1 MLNSFRRLSNS
12 KIGLIVLAILGAMI
26 GLGFVMM
33 DMQNITGGMGGATG
47 DTVAKVGR
55 QRIGYAE
62 LQDRVRRAFEA
73 ARQQQPELTM
83 AEFVRQGSVEQI
95 LQQLADGAALE
106 QFAKQQDFGVSRKM
120 EDAQIVSAP
129 AFRGLNGK
137 FDQSAFEAFLYR
149 QRVSEKQVR
158 ADLARDMYLT
168 QLLVP
173 VTGASLAPASLTL
186 PYASML
192 LEQRSGR
199 AQFVP
204 VSAMKAPPPTDA
216 ELQSYYRKNIASYT
230 TPERRTVRYA
240 LINRA
245 DFEAAAQPS
254 DAEIAEA
261 YEAKKADYA
270 PKETR
275 TITQVILPNEDA
287 ARDLAAKVAAGSSM
301 ADAAR
306 ARGLESVTLSDQTQA
321 AYAEA
326 SSPAIAA
333 AVFSTPEGKVA
344 APARSGLG
352 WHVAR
357 VDKITAVPGKTL
369 DQVRGELAEQLKK
382 TKADQTLAD
391 AIAKIEDSIADGAT
405 FDEVVTAAKL
415 KPVTTPA
422 LLKDGRNPDAPDAA
436 VAPELPAVMKSAFGM
451 EVGDDPVTDQVV
463 PNQVFAVIK
472 TDSVVPPT
480 PQPLASIRDKVAAD
494 FSAERAL
501 AASRKAAEAMAAKIN
516 GGTAFAQAVSGTGV
530 PLPSSTTLEG
540 RRGELL
546 RDGAQPQPQMAALF
560 ELTRG
565 KARVVPAPDNSGW
578 YVVALD
584 GIVAGN
590 AQNQPQLIEATRVQ
604 FSPVLGQ
611 EYGQQLA
618 AAARKTVGVEIN
630 AAAVARLKAELIGGA
645 RGQ

>member
-12 KIGLIVLAILGAMI
+12 KIGLVALAIVGAMI

-33 DMQNITGGMGGATG
+33 DMQNITGGMGGTTG

-55 QRIGYAE
+55 QRIGYVE

-83 AEFVRQGSVEQI
+83 ADFVRQGSVDQI

-106 QFAKQQDFGVSRKM
+106 QFAKQQGFGVSRKM
-120 EDAQIVSAP
+120 EDAQIASAP
-129 AFRGLNGK
+129 AFRGLNGR

-158 ADLARDMYLT
+158 ADLARDLYLT

-173 VTGASLAPASLTL
+173 VTGASLAPATLTL

-199 AQFVP
+199 AQLVP
-204 VSAMKAPPPTDA
+204 VSAMKAPPPSDA
-216 ELQSYYRKNIASYT
+216 ELQAYYRKNIARYT
-230 TPERRTVRYA
+230 TPERRVARYA
-240 LINRA
+240 LIDRA
-245 DFEAAAQPS
+245 DFEAAAHPS
-254 DAEIAEA
+254 EAEIAQA

-275 TITQVILPNEDA
+275 TITQVILPSEAA
-287 ARDLAAKVAAGSSM
+287 ARDLAAKVSAGTSM
-301 ADAAR
+301 AEAAR
-306 ARGLESVTLSDQTQA
+306 AAGLESVTLNDQTRD
-321 AYAEA
+321 AYAGV

-333 AVFSTPEGKVA
+333 AVFSTPQGKVA

-352 WHVAR
+352 WHVVR
-357 VDKITAVPGKTL
+357 VDSITAVPGKTL
-369 DQVRGELAEQLKK
+369 DQVRGELTEQLKK
-382 TKADQTLAD
+382 AKSDQTLAD
-391 AIAKIEDSIADGAT
+391 AIAKIEDSIADGST
-405 FDEVVTAAKL
+405 FDEVVAAAKL

-422 LLKDGRNPDAPDAA
+422 LLKDGRNPDAPDAP
-436 VAPELPAVMKSAFGM
+436 VAPELAAVMKSAFGM
-451 EVGDDPVTDQVV
+451 ESGDDPVTEQVV
-463 PNQVFAVIK
+463 PDKLFAVVK

-480 PQPLASIRDKVAAD
+480 PRPLASIRDKVAAD
-494 FSAERAL
+494 FAAERAL
-501 AASRKAAEAMAAKIN
+501 AASRQTADAIAAKLN
-516 GGTAFAQAVSGTGV
+516 AGTPLAQAVNAAGTS
-530 PLPSSTTLEG
+530 LPAAAALGG

-546 RDGAQPQPQMAALF
+546 RDGAQPQPQMEALF
-560 ELTRG
+560 ALTRG
-565 KARVVPAPDNSGW
+565 KARVVEAPDKSGW
-578 YVVALD
+578 YVVTLD
-584 GIVAGN
+584 DVIAGN
-590 AQNQPQLIEATRVQ
+590 AASQPQLIEATRVQ

-618 AAARKTVGVEIN
+618 TAARKAVGVEIN
-630 AAAVARLKAELIGGA
+630 PAAVARLKAELIGGA
-645 RGQ
+645 GGR

>member
-33 DMQNITGGMGGATG
+33 DMQNITGGMGGARS
-47 DTVAKVGR
+47 DTVAEVGR
-55 QRIGYAE
+55 HRIGYVE

-83 AEFVRQGSVEQI
+83 AEFVRQGNVDQI
-95 LQQLADGAALE
+95 LQQLTDGAALE
-106 QFAKQQDFGVSRKM
+106 QFAKKQGFGVSRQM
-120 EDAQIVSAP
+120 EDAQIASAP

-149 QRVSEKQVR
+149 QRVSEKQIR
-158 ADLARDMYLT
+158 ADLGRDLYLT

-173 VTGASLAPASLTL
+173 VTGSSLAPATLTL

-204 VSAMKAPPPTDA
+204 VSAMKAPAPTDA
-216 ELQSYYRKNIASYT
+216 ELQAYYRKNVARYT
-230 TPERRTVRYA
+230 VPERRVARYA
-240 LINRA
+240 LIKRA
-245 DFEAAAQPS
+245 DFEAASQPTE
-254 DAEIAEA
+254 AEIAEA
-261 YEAKKADYA
+261 YQAKKADYA

-275 TITQVILPNEDA
+275 TITQVILPNEA
-287 ARDLAAKVAAGSSM
+287 PARDLAAKVAAGASM
-301 ADAAR
+301 AEAAR
-306 ARGLESVTLSDQTQA
+306 ALGLESVTLNDQTQS
-321 AYAEA
+321 AYADA
-326 SSPAIAA
+326 SSAAIAA
-333 AVFSTPEGKVA
+333 AVFATPQGKVA

-369 DQVRGELAEQLKK
+369 DQVRGELTAQLVKVK
-382 TKADQTLAD
+382 TDQTLAD
-391 AIAKIEDSIADGAT
+391 AIAKIEDTIADGST
-405 FDEVVTAAKL
+405 FDEVVAAAKL
-415 KPVTTPA
+415 TPATTPA
-422 LLKDGRNPDAPDAA
+422 LLNDGRNPDAPDAA
-436 VAPELPAVMKSAFGM
+436 VAPELPGVMKSAFGM
-451 EVGDDPVTDQVV
+451 EVGDDPVTEQVV
-463 PNQVFAVIK
+463 PDQIFAVVK
-472 TDSVVPPT
+472 TDSVVPAT
-480 PQPLASIRDKVAAD
+480 PRPLASIRDKVAAD
-494 FSAERAL
+494 FNAERAL
-501 AASRKAAEAMAAKIN
+501 AASHKAADAIAAKVN
-516 GGTAFAQAVSGTGV
+516 AGTAFAQAVGSAGV
-530 PLPSSTTLEG
+530 ALPAPTTLGG

-546 RDGAQPQPQMAALF
+546 RTGAQPQPQMEALF
-560 ELTRG
+560 ALTRG
-565 KARVVPAPDNSGW
+565 KARVVEAADNSGW

-590 AQNQPQLIEATRVQ
+590 AQGQPELIEATRAQ

-618 AAARKTVGVEIN
+618 AAARKAVGVEIN
-630 AAAVARLKAELIGGA
+630 PAAVARLKAELIGSAGG
-645 RGQ
+645 R

>member
-1 MLNSFRRLSNS
+1 MLDAFRRLTNS
-12 KIGLIVLAILGAMI
+12 KIGVAALGVFVAAIALGFAAADI
-26 GLGFVMM
+26 RGLG
-33 DMQNITGGMGGATG
+33 ITGPAGG

-55 QRIGYAE
+55 QSIGYAE
-62 LQDRVRRAFEA
+62 LQDRVKRAFDN
-73 ARQQQPELTM
+73 ARQERPELTIQ
-83 AEFVRQGSVEQI
+83 EFVRQGGVDQVM
-95 LQQLADGAALE
+95 QQLADTLALE
-106 QFAKQQDFGVSRKM
+106 QFAKKQGFGVSRKM
-120 EDAQIVSAP
+120 EDAQIASAP
-129 AFRGLNGK
+129 AFRGLNGQ

-149 QRVSEKQVR
+149 QRVSEKQLR
-158 ADLARDMYLT
+158 ADLGRDLYIT

-204 VSAMKAPPPTDA
+204 VSAMKAAPPTDA
-216 ELQSYYRKNIASYT
+216 ELQSYYRKNIARYT
-230 TPERRTVRYA
+230 TPERRVARYA

-254 DAEIAEA
+254 EAEIAEA
-261 YEAKKADYA
+261 YAAKKADYA

-275 TITQVILPNEDA
+275 TITQVILPNEAA
-287 ARDLAAKVAAGSSM
+287 ARDLAAKVAAGTSM

-306 ARGLESVTLSDQTQA
+306 ARGLESVTLTDQAQA
-321 AYAEA
+321 DYAGV
-326 SSPAIAA
+326 SSPEIAA

-344 APARSGLG
+344 TPARSGLG

-357 VDKITAVPGKTL
+357 VDKISATPGKTL
-369 DQVRGELAEQLKK
+369 DQVRGELTEQLKK
-382 TKADQTLAD
+382 AKADQTLAD
-391 AIAKIEDSIADGAT
+391 AIAKIEDSIADGST

-422 LLKDGRNPDAPDAA
+422 LLKDGRNPDAPDAP
-436 VAPELPAVMKSAFGM
+436 VAPELAAVMKSAFGM

-480 PQPLASIRDKVAAD
+480 PRPLASIRDKVAAD

-501 AASRKAAEAMAAKIN
+501 AASRKAADAIAAKIN
-516 GGTAFAQAVSGTGV
+516 AGTAFAQAVGSAGV
-530 PLPSSTTLEG
+530 SLPASTSLEG

-546 RDGAQPQPQMAALF
+546 RTGAQPQPQMEALF
-560 ELTRG
+560 ALMKG
-565 KARVVPAPDNSGW
+565 KARVVPAPDKSGW

-590 AQNQPQLIEATRVQ
+590 AQDQPQLIEATRVQ

-618 AAARKTVGVEIN
+618 SAARKAVGVQIN
-630 AAAVARLKAELIGGA
+630 AAAVARLKAELIGGS
-645 RGQ
+645 RTQ